1 MLWGYKEAIEK
12 SETKEKNSI
21 QEGIENYKQVLQEY
35 QEIYKNMIE
44 TMNLITRDYGS
55 IEEYITILTMKERDM
70 NIRQNIGINIYD
82 FRKKIK
88 NARDLE
94 DVTKLYKKELNNT
107 KINLSNYS
115 L

>member
-1 MLWGYKEAIEK
+1 
-12 SETKEKNSI
+12 
-21 QEGIENYKQVLQEY
+21 
-35 QEIYKNMIE
+35 MIE

-55 IEEYITILTMKERDM
+55 IEEYITLLTMEERDM
-70 NIRQNIGINIYD
+70 NIRQNISINIYD

-94 DVTKLYKKELNNT
+94 DVTELFEKELNNT